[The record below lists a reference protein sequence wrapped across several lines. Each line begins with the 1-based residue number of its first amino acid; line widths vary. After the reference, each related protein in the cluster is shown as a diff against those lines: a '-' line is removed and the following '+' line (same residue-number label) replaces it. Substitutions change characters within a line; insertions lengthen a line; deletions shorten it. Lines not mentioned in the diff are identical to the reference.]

1 MLQGDPTTPEH
12 KINYSKSEH
21 AARSTQCPHQ
31 PHDNLKIGARST
43 QHAVLQEHKTKVF
56 KVFKGI
62 QTLNTVQYRQAHVT
76 RRPQDTRS

>member
-1 MLQGDPTTPEH
+1 MLQGDPKTQDH

-31 PHDNLKIGARST
+31 HHDNLQIGARST